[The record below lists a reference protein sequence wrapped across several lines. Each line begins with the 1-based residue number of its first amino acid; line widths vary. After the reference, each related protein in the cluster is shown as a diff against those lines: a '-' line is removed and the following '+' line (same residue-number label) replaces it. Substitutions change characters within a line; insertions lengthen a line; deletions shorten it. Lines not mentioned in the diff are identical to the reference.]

1 MALSAA
7 EEETLDSLKRWWNES
22 GKQLALGIAVVAVGY
37 FAWQFWQ
44 NSQSQQAASASAI
57 YDRMSQLIVVAPGQP
72 VDPAGAEQARG
83 LINTLKTDHS
93 ETVYALYAALFAAQL
108 DVLDGNLQSARQ
120 ELEWL
125 LDNTQ
130 SGFFANTDESLIRL
144 AQLRLGRIMLSQ
156 GETEAALDLVNSVDG
171 QAMQAEFD
179 EMKGDIHLERGE
191 RDLALPAYE
200 AAAAAGTP
208 TPILEMKI
216 TELQGAN

>member
-7 EEETLDSLKRWWNES
+7 EEETLESLKRWWDES
-22 GKQLALGIAVVAVGY
+22 GKQLALGIAVVAVVY
-37 FAWQFWQ
+37 FGWQFWQ
-44 NSQSQQAASASAI
+44 NSQSQQAADASAI

-72 VDPAGAEQARG
+72 VDPASAEQARG
-83 LINTLKTDHS
+83 LITTLKTDHS
-93 ETVYALYAALFAAQL
+93 DTVYALYAALFAAQL

-130 SGFFANTDESLIRL
+130 SGFFASTDGSLIRL
-144 AQLRLGRIMLSQ
+144 AQLRLGRILLSQ
-156 GETEAALDLVNSVDG
+156 GETDAALSLVNSVDG

-179 EMKGDIHLERGE
+179 ELKGDIHLERGE
-191 RDLALPAYE
+191 RELALPAYE
-200 AAAAAGTP
+200 AAAAEGTP

-216 TELQGAN
+216 TELQGAM